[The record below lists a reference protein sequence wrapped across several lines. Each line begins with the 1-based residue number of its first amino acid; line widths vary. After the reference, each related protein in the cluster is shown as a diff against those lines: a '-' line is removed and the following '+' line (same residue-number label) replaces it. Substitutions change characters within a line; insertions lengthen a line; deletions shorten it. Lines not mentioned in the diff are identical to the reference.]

1 MRLSEWRAS
10 GPSKEASGAKI
21 AAIVDPILLALG
33 AEADPHCWVAWGEE
47 PGIRYTIFVP
57 TPAGLITSFVR
68 VNVPGEGPRASSKLI
83 RWARVQLG
91 ELAIETQ
98 GGHRLLSF
106 QVEQQ
111 VIHGADGVADQIA
124 RFAGELFAAIDG
136 RRPPEI
142 PATKRGPARGVAKGS
157 PSAGPKAGGRAA
169 AKPATTGAPLT
180 GKAAAKLSGMTAAKP
195 AAKAKASAG
204 SR

>member
-10 GPSKEASGAKI
+10 GPSKEASSAKI
-21 AAIVDPILLALG
+21 AALVDPILAALG
-33 AEADPHCWVAWGEE
+33 AEPDPHCWVAWGEE
-47 PGIRYTIFVP
+47 PGVRYTVFVP
-57 TPAGLITSFVR
+57 TPAGLIVSFVR

-83 RWARVQLG
+83 RWSRVQLG

-111 VIHGADGVADQIA
+111 VISGSDQVADRIA

-136 RRPPEI
+136 RPLPPQTAAKRR
-142 PATKRGPARGVAKGS
+142 PATVGAKG
-157 PSAGPKAGGRAA
+157 GGSRAA
-169 AKPATTGAPLT
+169 AKAAGTVAIRP
-180 GKAAAKLSGMTAAKP
+180 AAAGTKPAATSSAKP
-195 AAKAKASAG
+195 AAKATASVG
-204 SR
+204 RSR